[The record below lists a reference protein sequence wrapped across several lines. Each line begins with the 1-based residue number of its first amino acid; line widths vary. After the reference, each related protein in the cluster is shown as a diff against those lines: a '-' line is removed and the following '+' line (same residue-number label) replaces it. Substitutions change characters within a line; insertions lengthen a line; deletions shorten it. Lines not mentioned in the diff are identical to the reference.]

1 MPVAHIKT
9 NLSPD
14 QISDEFIKETSKM
27 IAELLNKEESE
38 VTIQVDAGLKILRA
52 GSFDPYI
59 QFEIRCIKKFD
70 EEKDKEK
77 YSKAFFD
84 FLSEKLPVQYDSVS
98 RPNAKVVSPEA
109 VKLVLELTHYSTI
122 TALEAA
128 ASIVVFFHRVNPE
141 DVSVNGTLVSSL
153 EKKE

>member
-14 QISDEFIKETSKM
+14 QISDEFMKETSKM
-27 IAELLNKEESE
+27 IAELLNKEELE

-77 YSKAFFD
+77 YSKAFTD
-84 FLSEKLPVQYDSVS
+84 FLSEKLPVQYD
-98 RPNAKVVSPEA
+98 R
-109 VKLVLELTHYSTI
+109 
-122 TALEAA
+122 
-128 ASIVVFFHRVNPE
+128 IVVFFHRVNPE